1 MSPPARLAP
10 EDGRGYHPEVVTTLG
25 LGHDL
30 VGALAGYL
38 EFFSLVSTELASE
51 WEGTVDCGLM
61 YRLTDDLQ
69 LDGGVNVVVTRAA

>member
-1 MSPPARLAP
+1 
-10 EDGRGYHPEVVTTLG
+10 
-25 LGHDL
+25 
-30 VGALAGYL
+30 
-38 EFFSLVSTELASE
+38 VSTEHASE